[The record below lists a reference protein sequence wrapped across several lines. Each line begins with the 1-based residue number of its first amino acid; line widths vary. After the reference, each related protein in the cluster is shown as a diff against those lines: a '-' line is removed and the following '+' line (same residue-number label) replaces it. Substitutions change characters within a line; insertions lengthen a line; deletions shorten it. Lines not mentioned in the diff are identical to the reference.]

1 MAQNYYNNDRGKK
14 KKLAIIG
21 FSSIFLVAMVIAVIA
36 SVSSSSNDSGN
47 AQKQEISSSMKAIQ
61 AICQPTDYKDACVN
75 SLTSKAGNTTDP
87 KDLVQAAFASA
98 MEHLSAAAKNS
109 TLLQELNKD
118 PRASQALQNCE
129 DLVNYAI
136 DDLKKSFNQVGDFDY
151 SKMDNIIADIKIWLS
166 AVITYQ
172 ETCLDGFENTT
183 GDAGEKM
190 RQILKTS
197 MELSSN
203 GLAIVGEVSSILS
216 NLQLANL
223 NRRLLSDDPAD
234 PDNHIDDEFPY
245 WSHSEGRKLL
255 QANVSELKPNLTV
268 AKDGSGDFKTINE
281 AIRQLPK
288 FSNQTFI
295 LYIKKGIYE
304 EQVQINK
311 TFTNLMMVGDGPTKT
326 KITGS
331 LNFVDGTPTFKT
343 ATVAVLGDGFIAK
356 GIGFENSAGAAK
368 HQAVALRVQS
378 DRSIFYNCQMDG
390 YQDTLYTH
398 TKRQFYRDCTISGTI
413 DFIFGDAAVI
423 FQNCTFVV
431 RKPLDNQQCI
441 VTAQGRKERRQP
453 SAIIIQNS
461 TFTADPE
468 YYPYRNELKSYLG
481 RPWKEFS
488 RTIIMESY
496 IEDLIQPSGWLPWAG
511 DFALRTC
518 FYTEFRNRGPGAKT
532 HDRVKWRGIKT
543 IKPSHAID
551 FAPGRFLSGDRWIP
565 STGVPYNSGLFTL
578 LSNVTTKSQGRI

>member
-1 MAQNYYNNDRGKK
+1 
-14 KKLAIIG
+14 
-21 FSSIFLVAMVIAVIA
+21 
-36 SVSSSSNDSGN
+36 
-47 AQKQEISSSMKAIQ
+47 
-61 AICQPTDYKDACVN
+61 
-75 SLTSKAGNTTDP
+75 
-87 KDLVQAAFASA
+87 
-98 MEHLSAAAKNS
+98 
-109 TLLQELNKD
+109 
-118 PRASQALQNCE
+118 
-129 DLVNYAI
+129 
-136 DDLKKSFNQVGDFDY
+136 
-151 SKMDNIIADIKIWLS
+151 
-166 AVITYQ
+166 
-172 ETCLDGFENTT
+172 
-183 GDAGEKM
+183 
-190 RQILKTS
+190 
-197 MELSSN
+197 
-203 GLAIVGEVSSILS
+203 
-216 NLQLANL
+216 
-223 NRRLLSDDPAD
+223 
-234 PDNHIDDEFPY
+234 
-245 WSHSEGRKLL
+245 
-255 QANVSELKPNLTV
+255 
-268 AKDGSGDFKTINE
+268 
-281 AIRQLPK
+281 
-288 FSNQTFI
+288 
-295 LYIKKGIYE
+295 
-304 EQVQINK
+304 
-311 TFTNLMMVGDGPTKT
+311 
-326 KITGS
+326 
-331 LNFVDGTPTFKT
+331 
-343 ATVAVLGDGFIAK
+343 
-356 GIGFENSAGAAK
+356 
-368 HQAVALRVQS
+368 
-378 DRSIFYNCQMDG
+378 MDG

-578 LSNVTTKSQGRI
+578 LSNVTTKSQGRIWWELVTFSFSSSFCVCERLLSLKINSPSSIIKRHIERNYKDHILNRKHWNVIIFLLRSM